1 MMVRDSEDG
10 KRKYIY
16 HTSPS
21 FLDNLLHEINQIIGN
36 QFVIIQKIVL

>member
-1 MMVRDSEDG
+1 MEKENTFTIQVQV
-10 KRKYIY
+10 
-16 HTSPS
+16 